1 MTLTRQFAD
10 NGHPKIANELGK
22 LSINIVNTFTEGVE
36 QVPTAL
42 YQLDN
47 EVCCI
52 HVCVQF

>member
-22 LSINIVNTFTEGVE
+22 LSINIVNIFTEGVE

-47 EVCCI
+47 EVCCVR
-52 HVCVQF
+52 VCVQF